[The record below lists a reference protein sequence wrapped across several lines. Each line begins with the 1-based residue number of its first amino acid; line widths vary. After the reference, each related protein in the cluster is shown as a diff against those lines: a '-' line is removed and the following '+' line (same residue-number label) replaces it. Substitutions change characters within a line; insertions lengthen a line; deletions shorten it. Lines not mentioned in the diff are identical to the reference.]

1 MLGSGHN
8 GFNFNPPTFT
18 IATAFGALRVYA
30 RIIWLMKSGGGK
42 RQFLGSEEKTSYL
55 IEVLRRE
62 RVKKIF
68 FMKSHFLYFI
78 RSGNSWRR
86 WVLALSVT

>member
-62 RVKKIF
+62 RVKKVLSMGSNF
-68 FMKSHFLYFI
+68 PHFI
-78 RSGNSWRR
+78 KNENP
-86 WVLALSVT
+86 